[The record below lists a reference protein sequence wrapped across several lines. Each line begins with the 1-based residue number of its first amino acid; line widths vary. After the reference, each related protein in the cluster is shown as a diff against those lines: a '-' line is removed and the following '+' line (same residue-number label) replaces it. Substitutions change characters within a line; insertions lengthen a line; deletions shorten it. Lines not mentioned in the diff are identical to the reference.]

1 MMVKRSPSLFARIF
15 NLENAISILCLLPIF
30 LFRYTFILFPG
41 PLGYGPFIAF
51 YLLLPIFILKYRIPF
66 RELIWIS
73 FVLIIGAIGAITG
86 IIATSVFIKVAGS
99 IMLPYLFYAYV
110 WRHFDFNIEKVFSLY
125 LKGAYLISII
135 GLLLFIDFF
144 LGQNLIQLFQQFIYI
159 DSIQATFGIR
169 LASLLGE
176 PTYFAN
182 VVLPAGIVGMMRL
195 VRKRGEEMG
204 AGLDFITKRRAS
216 IIILSLLLTYSGI
229 AFLGLLL
236 GGVLLLLRHG
246 AVRYALVIPFV
257 LIVARIIIF
266 QVPELEER
274 YQGLVSVSSEKTQTG
289 EFHGSSFILFN
300 HAFITVQ
307 NLKEN
312 PLFGSGLGTHYLATE
327 KYSLGNKGVEFHY
340 RTQNAQDAS
349 SMMLRILSELGL
361 FGGFLVILFL
371 YRNHIPRVP
380 EDPVLWIISTALFVT
395 LIMQLLRQGNYI
407 LNGFPFFVLGYVY
420 TRHEFHKRFR

>member
-1 MMVKRSPSLFARIF
+1 MVKRSPSLFARIF

-144 LGQNLIQLFQQFIYI
+144 LGQNLIHLFQQFIYI

>member
-1 MMVKRSPSLFARIF
+1 MMAKRSPSLFARIF

-73 FVLIIGAIGAITG
+73 FVLIIGASGAITG

-144 LGQNLIQLFQQFIYI
+144 LGQNLIHLFQQFIYI

-169 LASLLGE
+169 LSSLLGE
-176 PTYFAN
+176 PTYYAN

>member
-1 MMVKRSPSLFARIF
+1 MMAKRSPSLFARIF

-73 FVLIIGAIGAITG
+73 FVLIIGASGAITG

-99 IMLPYLFYAYV
+99 IILPYLFYAYV

-144 LGQNLIQLFQQFIYI
+144 LGQNLIHLFQQFIYI

-169 LASLLGE
+169 LSSLLGE
-176 PTYFAN
+176 PTYYAN

-327 KYSLGNKGVEFHY
+327 KYSLGNQGVEFHY

-361 FGGFLVILFL
+361 FGGFIVILFL

>member
-1 MMVKRSPSLFARIF
+1 MVKRSPSLFARIF

-30 LFRYTFILFPG
+30 LFRYTFILFAG

-73 FVLIIGAIGAITG
+73 FVLIIGASGAITG

-144 LGQNLIQLFQQFIYI
+144 LGQNLIHLFQQFIYI

-169 LASLLGE
+169 LSSLLGE
-176 PTYFAN
+176 PTYYAN

-216 IIILSLLLTYSGI
+216 IILLSLLLTYSGI

-327 KYSLGNKGVEFHY
+327 KYSLGNQGVEFHY

>member
-1 MMVKRSPSLFARIF
+1 MVKRSPSLFARIF

>member
-1 MMVKRSPSLFARIF
+1 VMAKRSPSLFARIF

-73 FVLIIGAIGAITG
+73 FVLIIGASGAITG

-99 IMLPYLFYAYV
+99 IILPYLFYAYV

-144 LGQNLIQLFQQFIYI
+144 LGQNLIHLFQQFIYI

-169 LASLLGE
+169 LSSLLGE
-176 PTYFAN
+176 PTYYAN

-327 KYSLGNKGVEFHY
+327 KYSLGNQGVEFHY

>member
-144 LGQNLIQLFQQFIYI
+144 LGQNLIHLFQQFIYI

>member
-1 MMVKRSPSLFARIF
+1 MMAKRSPSLFARIF

-73 FVLIIGAIGAITG
+73 FVLIIGASGAITG

-144 LGQNLIQLFQQFIYI
+144 LGQNLIHLFQQFIYI

-169 LASLLGE
+169 LSSLLGE
-176 PTYFAN
+176 PTYYAN

-327 KYSLGNKGVEFHY
+327 KYSLGNQGVEFHY

-361 FGGFLVILFL
+361 FGGFIVILFL

>member
-1 MMVKRSPSLFARIF
+1 VMAKRSPSLFARIF

-73 FVLIIGAIGAITG
+73 FVLIIGASGAITG

-144 LGQNLIQLFQQFIYI
+144 LGQNLIHLFQQFIYI

-169 LASLLGE
+169 LSSLLGE
-176 PTYFAN
+176 PTYYAN

>member
-1 MMVKRSPSLFARIF
+1 MVKRSPSLFARIF

-30 LFRYTFILFPG
+30 LFRYTFILFAG

>member
-1 MMVKRSPSLFARIF
+1 MAKRSPSLFARIF

-73 FVLIIGAIGAITG
+73 FVLIIGASGAITG

-99 IMLPYLFYAYV
+99 IILPYLFYAYV

-144 LGQNLIQLFQQFIYI
+144 LGQNLIHLFQQFIYI

-169 LASLLGE
+169 LSSLLGE
-176 PTYFAN
+176 PTYYAN

-327 KYSLGNKGVEFHY
+327 KYSLGNQGVEFHY

-361 FGGFLVILFL
+361 FGGFIVILFL

>member
-73 FVLIIGAIGAITG
+73 FVLIIGASGAITG

>member
-73 FVLIIGAIGAITG
+73 FVLIIGASGAITG

-110 WRHFDFNIEKVFSLY
+110 WRHFDFNIEKVFRLY

-144 LGQNLIQLFQQFIYI
+144 LGQNLIHLFQQFIYI
-159 DSIQATFGIR
+159 DSIKATFGIR
-169 LASLLGE
+169 LSSLLGE
-176 PTYFAN
+176 PTYYAN

-327 KYSLGNKGVEFHY
+327 KYSLGNQGVEFHY

>member
-1 MMVKRSPSLFARIF
+1 VMAKRSPSLFARIF

-73 FVLIIGAIGAITG
+73 FVLIIGASGAITG

-99 IMLPYLFYAYV
+99 IILPYLFYAYV

-144 LGQNLIQLFQQFIYI
+144 LGQNLIHLFQQFIYI

-169 LASLLGE
+169 LSSLLGE
-176 PTYFAN
+176 PTYYAN

-327 KYSLGNKGVEFHY
+327 KYSLGNQGVEFHY

-361 FGGFLVILFL
+361 FGGFIVILFL